1 MVNRGGVGAFVAS
14 RAAIVV
20 VIATL
25 GGFFLLKHDISS
37 LSHSGAAGVATSR
50 ANAAL
55 MGLPLSFEPNRGQTD
70 PQVKFLARGSGYG
83 LYLTSDAA
91 VLAFPGLKQKNGV
104 SSVSAVSMQ
113 FAGANRDAAIAA
125 SQALPGHTNYLLG
138 NDPSR
143 WRRNI
148 PQFARVQYRNLYPG
162 VDLDFYGKQG
172 RLEYDFE
179 VSPEADPAEIKLQFE
194 GTRAMQ
200 IAANGDLVLALD
212 GRELRFQAPHVYQ
225 RSESGE
231 QTVAGKFVLRAG
243 NQIGFEVGAYDR
255 SRALVIDPVLTFS
268 TLFGGSGAESCT
280 ALTGAQFVAHCPA
293 IAVDS
298 ANRIYIAGATST
310 AAGFPTPAGPA
321 GTVGPG
327 GGGADVFVA
336 RISNSGSSLALDY
349 LTFVGGGGV
358 DYPVG
363 VAVDSGFNVY
373 LAGNTT
379 SSDFPTTTA
388 GFQTSPAAGGN
399 HAFVTELDSSASG
412 ANYSTYLSG
421 NGVDTASDMA
431 LDNQGRIYV
440 IGTTTLA
447 SGTGNTFPTTAGALQ
462 ATALASSQFFFSKLN
477 PTLSGTNSLL
487 YSTFIGGSTPSSGVV
502 MGGGIAVDANLNV
515 YLAGGTN
522 FTDMPIVNA
531 FQGTNLGGLDVWAAK
546 LTPPA
551 NNTQQYTPLYETYFG
566 GTGDEVAYGVAADA
580 TNTSL
585 YVTGSTTTAGIS
597 SPVSTVPLQGTYGGG
612 MDAFVAKFGVP
623 TTSGTTQGSVPLSY
637 FTYLGGSAQDVGL
650 AIVADSNQNAR
661 VAGFTASGS
670 LPNPNPLFQS
680 PGGGLDAFFARIVTT
695 ATTATTTNTSATSI
709 LGGSGTDRG
718 TSTAVDA
725 ALSSYVAGE
734 AASGNFPVATDPS
747 LPAVAPLQAS
757 LSGASDA
764 FVSKIGPNTNGLS
777 FVCSGMGCPSPVP
790 ANPAV
795 NPTPV
800 GVGSSVTFTYSIYN
814 FSDPVTGAVFSANIG
829 LPANSSITTATASAG
844 TCSITGG
851 TAALCNLGTVNSS
864 STTTSGS
871 TTTTAVAA
879 TVTITVL
886 ATPPASTGTTPTK
899 PPSIGNSGTLTVAGT
914 NFQKTTSGTASVND
928 FGIQVTPN
936 TQTVNAGSQG
946 SYVLTV
952 APTGPFPE
960 SVSLACG
967 SGLPSQATCSF
978 SAANPIANLNNG
990 PQSRTLE
997 ITTTARVTTP
1007 ASLFGRGPIY
1017 AFWLPISGLA
1027 LVGSGLSGRRRWL
1040 IAIALVAVLGGVTLQ
1055 SGCSNTNN
1063 KSTTVGTPA
1072 GTYTVTVNATSGSA
1086 TRTTAVTLIVK

>member
-20 VIATL
+20 VVATL

-37 LSHSGAAGVATSR
+37 LSHSGAAGVATAR

-83 LYLTSDAA
+83 LYLTSGEA
-91 VLAFPGLKQKNGV
+91 VLAFPGPKKKNGG

-113 FAGANRDAAIAA
+113 FAGANRDAEVAA

-172 RLEYDFE
+172 RLEYDFA

-243 NQIGFEVGAYDR
+243 NQIGFEIGAYDR
-255 SRALVIDPVLTFS
+255 RQTLVIDPVLTFS

-327 GGGADVFVA
+327 AGGADVFVA

-379 SSDFPTTTA
+379 SSDFPTTSA

-462 ATALASSQFFFSKLN
+462 ATTLASSQFFFSKLN

-502 MGGGIAVDANLNV
+502 MGGGVAVDANLNV

-566 GTGDEVAYGVAADA
+566 GAGDEVAYGVSGDSGSA
-580 TNTSL
+580 NL
-585 YVTGSTTTAGIS
+585 YVT
-597 SPVSTVPLQGTYGGG
+597 V
-612 MDAFVAKFGVP
+612 
-623 TTSGTTQGSVPLSY
+623 
-637 FTYLGGSAQDVGL
+637 
-650 AIVADSNQNAR
+650 
-661 VAGFTASGS
+661 
-670 LPNPNPLFQS
+670 QS
-680 PGGGLDAFFARIVTT
+680 R
-695 ATTATTTNTSATSI
+695 
-709 LGGSGTDRG
+709 
-718 TSTAVDA
+718 
-725 ALSSYVAGE
+725 
-734 AASGNFPVATDPS
+734 
-747 LPAVAPLQAS
+747 
-757 LSGASDA
+757 
-764 FVSKIGPNTNGLS
+764 
-777 FVCSGMGCPSPVP
+777 
-790 ANPAV
+790 
-795 NPTPV
+795 PV
-800 GVGSSVTFTYSIYN
+800 GFR
-814 FSDPVTGAVFSANIG
+814 
-829 LPANSSITTATASAG
+829 L
-844 TCSITGG
+844 
-851 TAALCNLGTVNSS
+851 
-864 STTTSGS
+864 
-871 TTTTAVAA
+871 
-879 TVTITVL
+879 
-886 ATPPASTGTTPTK
+886 
-899 PPSIGNSGTLTVAGT
+899 
-914 NFQKTTSGTASVND
+914 
-928 FGIQVTPN
+928 
-936 TQTVNAGSQG
+936 
-946 SYVLTV
+946 
-952 APTGPFPE
+952 
-960 SVSLACG
+960 
-967 SGLPSQATCSF
+967 
-978 SAANPIANLNNG
+978 
-990 PQSRTLE
+990 R
-997 ITTTARVTTP
+997 
-1007 ASLFGRGPIY
+1007 
-1017 AFWLPISGLA
+1017 
-1027 LVGSGLSGRRRWL
+1027 
-1040 IAIALVAVLGGVTLQ
+1040 
-1055 SGCSNTNN
+1055 
-1063 KSTTVGTPA
+1063 
-1072 GTYTVTVNATSGSA
+1072 
-1086 TRTTAVTLIVK
+1086 